1 MISNRLARGL
11 LLSGLFAGASVAAQ
25 AVLLIPPVGTTPLP
39 GTASSTLPTLTGG
52 TLLASISDTFSTASY
67 SGVLYT
73 AVIRETTGTLD
84 FLYQVKATAGPDFIH
99 RVTTVNFTGFSTD
112 VDYLSD
118 PFIGFGFVAPVVV
131 VSPVHPYT
139 ADRQTADTVG
149 FNFQDTPSGNQG
161 LQAGDTSNV
170 FYIRT
175 NALNYAMGDTNV
187 IDGNIARVTS
197 FAPTALPGPAAVIP
211 MALGLLVGLRR
222 RKR

>member
-1 MISNRLARGL
+1 MISTRLARGL

-39 GTASSTLPTLTGG
+39 GTPSSALPTLTGG

-73 AVIRETTGTLD
+73 TVIRETTGTLD
-84 FLYQVKATAGPDFIH
+84 FLYQVTDSAGPDFIH
-99 RVTTVNFTGFSTD
+99 RVTTINFTGFSTD

-118 PFIGFGFVAPVVV
+118 PFTGFGFVAPVVV

-149 FNFQDTPSGNQG
+149 FNFQDTASGNQG
-161 LQAGDTSNV
+161 LQAGDVSNV
-170 FYIRT
+170 FYVRT
-175 NALNYAMGDTNV
+175 NALNYTMGNTNV

-197 FAPTALPGPAAVIP
+197 FAPATLPGPAAVIP